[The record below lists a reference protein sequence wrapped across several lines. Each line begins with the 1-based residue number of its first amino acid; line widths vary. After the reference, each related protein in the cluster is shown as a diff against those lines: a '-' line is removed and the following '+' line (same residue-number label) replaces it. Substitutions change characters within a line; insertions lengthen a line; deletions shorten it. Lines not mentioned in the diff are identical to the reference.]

1 MPIGNDTNTM
11 AFNRNPDLPKLLR
24 AMAGGLDAIRQ
35 RHDIILN
42 AAAAEIERLRA
53 YRALPIASGMADR
66 VVAFISER
74 DPFGDSFSAHDLEQ
88 IEHRLGSA
96 ARLSAVVQDML
107 GGLAYLRS
115 TDTVPYGFG
124 IDRLEQTGRA
134 ALAGTDQPTLT
145 EPPEGGP

>member
-1 MPIGNDTNTM
+1 MTAIGNDTSVQ
-11 AFNRNPDLPKLLR
+11 DLIALLESDRTHASLQMTGKRRRIILAALR
-24 AMAGGLDAIRQ
+24 ASTD
-35 RHDIILN
+35 
-42 AAAAEIERLRA
+42 
-53 YRALPIASGMADR
+53 RALPIASGMADR